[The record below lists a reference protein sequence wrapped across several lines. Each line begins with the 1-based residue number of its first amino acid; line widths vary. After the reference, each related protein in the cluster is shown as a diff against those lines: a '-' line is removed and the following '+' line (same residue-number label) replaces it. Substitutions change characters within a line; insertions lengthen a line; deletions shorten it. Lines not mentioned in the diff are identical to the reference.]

1 MRGCSPSLLSTDAIH
16 LVKGWSCFAVEVFA
30 PSPPPQRSTRPA
42 SHPSA
47 HVHSNLNIGQGHT
60 RGKGP
65 GKNTADEN
73 LTRSNRLMFT
83 IDVKTSTIYASII
96 SPPTFNTILI
106 RFDSF
111 RQLIREKLRSF

>member
-47 HVHSNLNIGQGHT
+47 HVHL
-60 RGKGP
+60 
-65 GKNTADEN
+65 
-73 LTRSNRLMFT
+73 
-83 IDVKTSTIYASII
+83 DVKTSTIYASII